1 MAIIAGVD
9 EAGRGPL
16 AGPVVASAVVL
27 PEDHPI
33 EGLRDSKK
41 LTPKKR
47 EILFGKIYEF
57 ATAIGVGVVDEKEI
71 DRTNILK
78 ATHKAMQMAL
88 GRLGVRPEKA
98 LVDGYALPNQVIP
111 NEGIIGGDDKV
122 DSIRA
127 ASIIAKVTRDR
138 MMEHYDI
145 IFPEYGFAKH
155 KGYGTKTHIESL
167 NEWKASPIH
176 RRTFRPVMDYMP
188 TLGWYRKHRRV
199 GMLGEQL
206 AALFLFNNGHVIRA
220 MNVRCQPYGEI
231 DIISEENDTLIFTEV
246 KTISKKSLGTP
257 EEKIDELKLSKLENA
272 IEMYMVENE
281 VKSDVRLDAITVT
294 LGKGKPI
301 IKHYKGVE
309 LD

>member
-41 LTPKKR
+41 LTLKKR
-47 EILFGKIYEF
+47 DVLYEKIQEF

-71 DRTNILK
+71 DSTNILK
-78 ATHKAMQMAL
+78 ATYKAMQIAL
-88 GRLGVRPEKA
+88 GSLGVRPEKA
-98 LVDGYALPNQVIP
+98 LIDGYPLPNQVIP

-155 KGYGTKTHIESL
+155 KGYGTKAHIESL
-167 NEWKASPIH
+167 KEWKASPIH
-176 RRTFRPVMDYMP
+176 RKTFRPVMDYMP
-188 TLGWYRKHRRV
+188 TLEWYRKHRRV
-199 GMLGEQL
+199 GMLGERL
-206 AALFLFNNGHVIRA
+206 AALSLLNNGHTILA

-231 DIISEENDTLIFTEV
+231 DIISKKNDTLIFTEV
-246 KTISKKSLGTP
+246 KTISKQSLGTP
-257 EEKIDELKLSKLENA
+257 EEKIDELKLQKLENA
-272 IEMYMVENE
+272 IEMYMGENNI
-281 VKSDVRLDAITVT
+281 KSDVRLDAITVT

-301 IKHYKGVE
+301 IKRYKGVE